1 MNTAKKAAI
10 LNKIKEYDRI
20 ILFRHKRNDGD
31 CVGATKGLRE
41 ILRLTYPEKEVY
53 IIDSDHS
60 DYLDFLGAEDDP
72 ISDEMYADALAV
84 VIDTATEDR
93 ISNQKF
99 KLCREIVKI
108 DHHIENDKTQYGDYT
123 WVEEER
129 SSACEMIADFYITFK
144 DELKINSTAAT
155 YIYTGMV
162 TDSGRFRFRS
172 VTGDTLRLAACML
185 DQGIDT
191 DTLYAHLYLT
201 DFESLK
207 FKSYVY
213 DKMKI
218 TENGVAYVY
227 IDKKAIAKF
236 GLTFEEACT
245 CVSFMD
251 SIKNCLCWIAFIE
264 EGEGKAKSVRVRLRS
279 RFVPVNTVAE
289 KYRGGGHDCACGATV
304 YNKKEVEALVADADE
319 TVRSYKDT
327 HEGWL

>member
-1 MNTAKKAAI
+1 MNREKMERI
-10 LNKIKEYDRI
+10 LSKIKEYDRI
-20 ILFRHKRNDGD
+20 MLFRHMRNDGD
-31 CVGATKGLRE
+31 CVGATKGLKE
-41 ILRLTYPEKEVY
+41 IIKCTYPEKEVY
-53 IIDSDHS
+53 IIDEDHS
-60 DYLDFLGAEDDP
+60 DYLDFLGKEDDP
-72 ISDEMYADALAV
+72 VPDELYGDALAI
-84 VIDTATEDR
+84 VIDTATEKR
-93 ISNQKF
+93 ISNQKY

-108 DHHIENDKTQYGDYT
+108 DHHIENEETQYGDYT

-129 SSACEMIADFYITFK
+129 SSACEMIAEFYITFK
-144 DELKINSTAAT
+144 DELKISPEAAT

-172 VTGDTLRLAACML
+172 VTGDTLRCAAEML
-185 DQGIDT
+185 DCGIDT

-201 DFESLK
+201 EFESLK

-227 IDKKAIAKF
+227 ISKKAQQKYS
-236 GLTFEEACT
+236 LTFEEACT

-251 SIKNCLCWIAFIE
+251 SIKGCLCWIAFIE
-264 EGEGKAKSVRVRLRS
+264 DEKDKSVRVRLRS
-279 RFVPVNTVAE
+279 RFCPVNTVAE

-304 YNKKEVEALVADADE
+304 YNKKEVSALVADADRLIGE
-319 TVRSYKDT
+319 YKRT

>member
-10 LNKIKEYDRI
+10 LEKIKEYDKI
-20 ILFRHKRNDGD
+20 ILFRHMRNDGD

-41 ILRLTYPEKEVY
+41 IIRLTYPEKKVY

-60 DYLDFLGAEDDP
+60 DYLDFLGPEDEP
-72 ISDEMYADALAV
+72 ISDEEYKDALAI

-99 KLCREIVKI
+99 KLCREVVKI

-129 SSACEMIADFYITFK
+129 SSACEMIADFYLTFK
-144 DELKINSTAAT
+144 DELKIDSTAAT

-172 VTGDTLRLAACML
+172 VTGDTLRLAAAML
-185 DQGIDT
+185 DCGIDT
-191 DTLYAHLYLT
+191 DRLFAHLYLT

-227 IDKKAIAKF
+227 ISKKAMEKF
-236 GLTFEEACT
+236 DLTFEEACT
-245 CVSFMD
+245 CVTFMD
-251 SIKNCLCWIAFIE
+251 SIKGSLCWIAFIDDVK
-264 EGEGKAKSVRVRLRS
+264 GEDKSIRVRLRS

-304 YNKKEVEALVADADE
+304 YNKKEVEALVADADALIRHYKE
-319 TVRSYKDT
+319 THD
-327 HEGWL
+327 GWL

>member
-1 MNTAKKAAI
+1 MNTAKKAVI
-10 LNKIKEYDRI
+10 LEKIKEYDRI

-41 ILRLTYPEKEVY
+41 IIRLTYPEKEVY

-60 DYLDFLGAEDDP
+60 EYLDFLGKEDDP
-72 ISDEMYADALAV
+72 ISDEEYEDALAI

-93 ISNQKF
+93 ISNQKY
-99 KLCREIVKI
+99 KLCREVVKI
-108 DHHIENDKTQYGDYT
+108 DHHIENDNTLYGDYT

-129 SSACEMIADFYITFK
+129 SSACEMVADFYVTFK
-144 DELKINSTAAT
+144 DQLKINSEAAT

-172 VTGDTLRLAACML
+172 VTGDTLRLAAEML

-218 TENGVAYVY
+218 TEGGVAYVY
-227 IDKKAIAKF
+227 ISRDAMEKF
-236 GLTFEEACT
+236 SLTFEEACT
-245 CVSFMD
+245 CVTFMD
-251 SIKNCLCWIAFIE
+251 SIKGCLCWIAFIE
-264 EGEGKAKSVRVRLRS
+264 ETDGESIRVRLRS
-279 RFVPVNTVAE
+279 RFAPVNTVAE

-304 YNKKEVEALVADADE
+304 YNEKEVEALVSDADALIRDYKE
-319 TVRSYKDT
+319 THK
-327 HEGWL
+327 GWL